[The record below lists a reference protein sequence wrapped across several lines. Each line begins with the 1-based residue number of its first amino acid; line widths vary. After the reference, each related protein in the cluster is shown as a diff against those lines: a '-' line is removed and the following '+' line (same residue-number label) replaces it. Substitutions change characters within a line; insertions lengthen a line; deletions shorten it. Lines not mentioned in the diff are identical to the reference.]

1 MQPHHRGGGGDREI
15 QTEERNKRE
24 KEKRD
29 KRKLE
34 VIKREKINIVSATG
48 N

>member
-1 MQPHHRGGGGDREI
+1 MQPHHRGGGEIEKSRQRRE
-15 QTEERNKRE
+15 TRGK
-24 KEKRD
+24 KKKSD

-34 VIKREKINIVSATG
+34 VIKRKKIKIVSATG